1 MNNIAKIQNAL
12 IKNELDA
19 LLITDEKNQ
28 RYAAGFPFTD
38 GYVLVTKEKAWLIT
52 DSRYIEAAELAAGG
66 CARVQMYDRQHSALS
81 LVKAALSEAGVS
93 RLGGEERKLS
103 HGDYQD
109 IEKELGLPLLPA
121 QQLLCDLRASKS
133 AEEIASM
140 IKAQRISEAA
150 LEETLHIIKPG
161 MTEREVAAE
170 LVYRMLRHGSE
181 GNSFDPIVVTGAKT
195 SMPHGVPGDEVIKS
209 GDFITM
215 DFGSLKDGYC
225 SDMTRTV
232 AVGSASEE
240 MKNVYSV
247 VLEAQLAGIAAAKAG
262 VPGKVIDGAARAVI
276 EKAGYGEYFGHGF
289 GHSLGLDIHEAP
301 NANPR
306 GETPMPEGAVVSAE
320 PGIYLPGRFGV
331 RIEDVMVLHNDG
343 AEVITKAPKELIIL

>member
-1 MNNIAKIQNAL
+1 
-12 IKNELDA
+12 
-19 LLITDEKNQ
+19 
-28 RYAAGFPFTD
+28 
-38 GYVLVTKEKAWLIT
+38 
-52 DSRYIEAAELAAGG
+52 
-66 CARVQMYDRQHSALS
+66 
-81 LVKAALSEAGVS
+81 
-93 RLGGEERKLS
+93 
-103 HGDYQD
+103 
-109 IEKELGLPLLPA
+109 
-121 QQLLCDLRASKS
+121 
-133 AEEIASM
+133 
-140 IKAQRISEAA
+140 
-150 LEETLHIIKPG
+150 